1 MQADYYESR
10 PSLSVLKGPSRL
22 FVVVIVV
29 VVVNMGMFAKYE
41 LPCNFVEGFL
51 SLVRVLSI
59 LARRG
64 AFILAK
70 VYL

>member
-22 FVVVIVV
+22 FVVVIV